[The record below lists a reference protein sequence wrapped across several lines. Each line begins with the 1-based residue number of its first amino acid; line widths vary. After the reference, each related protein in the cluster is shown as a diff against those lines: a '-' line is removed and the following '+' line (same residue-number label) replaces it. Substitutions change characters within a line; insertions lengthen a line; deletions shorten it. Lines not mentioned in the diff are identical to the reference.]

1 MISSVVN
8 SVFQEHNLKKKKKK
22 QTTGTGSQKA
32 FNFNS
37 VKMN

>member
-1 MISSVVN
+1 MPTISPVVN
-8 SVFQEHNLKKKKKK
+8 SVFQEYSKKKKKK
-22 QTTGTGSQKA
+22 TTGTGSQEA

>member
-1 MISSVVN
+1 MPTISPVVN
-8 SVFQEHNLKKKKKK
+8 SVFQEDSKKKKK
-22 QTTGTGSQKA
+22 TTGTGSQEA